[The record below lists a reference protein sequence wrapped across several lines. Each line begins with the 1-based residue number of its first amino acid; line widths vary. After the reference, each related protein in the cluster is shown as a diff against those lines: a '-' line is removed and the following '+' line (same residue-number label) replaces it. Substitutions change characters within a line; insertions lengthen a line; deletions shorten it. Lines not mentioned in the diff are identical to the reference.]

1 MQVGNVHIVKALL
14 EGGLGVSYLPKICVE
29 KELARGSLVEVLTG
43 LGEIDLGV
51 LLLKNANKEE
61 SAAASLL
68 SKMIRT
74 KLLDPNLRTKD
85 FFLRFCVSRSSLF

>member
-1 MQVGNVHIVKALL
+1 MKLIRSQN
-14 EGGLGVSYLPKICVE
+14 YLPKICVE

-43 LGEIDLGV
+43 LGEINLGV

-68 SKMIRT
+68 PE
-74 KLLDPNLRTKD
+74 LPEH
-85 FFLRFCVSRSSLF
+85 SSGIFSF